1 MYGIVNIAL
10 EQLIIEENGNE
21 FWEMIKN
28 KAGYEDLVF
37 SYMESYEDDITEK
50 LVSVASMEL
59 GITEEELLERF
70 GTYWVIKT
78 AQKSYAHFFKM
89 GGKNVREFVSN
100 LDHIHRRL
108 SVSFQDIKA
117 PQFDLIRETETSMTI
132 TYTSERQAYLPLT
145 IGLIKGL
152 FQHFNEQGT
161 VRATGKKIKNGIE
174 SDLIELTF
182 S

>member
-21 FWEMIKN
+21 FWDMIKN

-78 AQKSYAHFFKM
+78 AQKSYAHFPRWVGKM
-89 GGKNVREFVSN
+89 
-100 LDHIHRRL
+100 
-108 SVSFQDIKA
+108 
-117 PQFDLIRETETSMTI
+117 
-132 TYTSERQAYLPLT
+132 
-145 IGLIKGL
+145 
-152 FQHFNEQGT
+152 
-161 VRATGKKIKNGIE
+161 
-174 SDLIELTF
+174 
-182 S
+182 